1 VGDRTRTCVGIKPQ
15 PLKGCPFDRLRH
27 THIKFLKE
35 VPLKNL
41 SKDKS
46 YLIVNIFALFMKRDV
61 WILILLISLLF
72 VINYP
77 FLNKAIVSF
86 LDESETG
93 FVERVIDGDTIVIN
107 GSSIRMLGINAPE
120 KGEKYFKE
128 SKEFLENLVLNKTV
142 KLRFGKEK
150 TDKYRR
156 TLAYI
161 FLGEINVNELLIEK
175 GFANYYFPSE
185 KDKYYN
191 KFLIAWEKCVSSNKN
206 ICERSKHSCVN
217 CLDLEKRENYFLLK
231 NSCKNNCDLTGW
243 TISGEGRKIEV
254 FPEIILEI
262 SEELRIH
269 DVDFPGDIFVR
280 DSESM
285 LVLWKR
291 I

>member
-1 VGDRTRTCVGIKPQ
+1 
-15 PLKGCPFDRLRH
+15 
-27 THIKFLKE
+27 
-35 VPLKNL
+35 
-41 SKDKS
+41 
-46 YLIVNIFALFMKRDV
+46 MKRDV

-128 SKEFLENLVLNKTV
+128 SKEFLENLVLNKKV

-185 KDKYYN
+185 KDRYYN
-191 KFLIAWEKCVSSNKN
+191 QFLMAWEKCLSSNKN
-206 ICERSKHSCVN
+206 ICERSKHLCVD
-217 CLDLEKRENYFLLK
+217 CLDLEKIGNYFLLK
-231 NSCKNNCDLTGW
+231 NSCKNSCDLTGW
-243 TISGEGRKIEV
+243 TISGEGRKIEG

-262 SEELRIH
+262 SEELRIY